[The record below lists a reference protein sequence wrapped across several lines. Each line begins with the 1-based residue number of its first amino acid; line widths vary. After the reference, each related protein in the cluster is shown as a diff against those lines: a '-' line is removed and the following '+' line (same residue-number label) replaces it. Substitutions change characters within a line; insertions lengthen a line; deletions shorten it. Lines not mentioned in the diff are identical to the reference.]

1 MDASTEAFEAR
12 TKRLTLL
19 LRFLTWDCSPGEE
32 ADEELQSAHNLAV
45 EASYHA
51 IRQLALETC
60 TTCKPSLLND
70 LSKDSETKV
79 SQAVPDGPVPSE

>member
-12 TKRLTLL
+12 TRRMVVLI
-19 LRFLTWDCSPGEE
+19 RFVSWDTSPGED
-32 ADEELQSAHNLAV
+32 ADDELKSAHNLAV

-60 TTCKPSLLND
+60 TICKPSLLND
-70 LSKDSETKV
+70 LSRDSETRV
-79 SQAVPDGPVPSE
+79 